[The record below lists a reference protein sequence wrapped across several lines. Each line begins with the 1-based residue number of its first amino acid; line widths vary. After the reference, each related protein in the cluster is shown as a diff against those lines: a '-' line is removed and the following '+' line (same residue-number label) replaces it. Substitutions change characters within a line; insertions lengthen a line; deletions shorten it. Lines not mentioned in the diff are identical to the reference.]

1 VDLDELIAEV
11 KNYVE
16 SIDVTVDGDHIYSNY
31 EEITAITL
39 RLQEIHNDI
48 ALLEIRGQ
56 ASPEL
61 KKFRTMILDTTLER
75 LDKLAAFESRKMTG
89 KKYEWDLQGKD

>member
-1 VDLDELIAEV
+1 MDLDELIAEV